1 MRLQSEFSFRR
12 FHIRINWLVAACVI
26 MTALSCGRLGLWQLE
41 RAAQK
46 VEAQRLLQR
55 ERRENAGAIEAI
67 PPAQLRRANPE
78 LQNRHVA
85 LRGEY
90 DNARTILLTAEFFD
104 GQIGY
109 GVVTPFRLAGNG
121 QLVLV
126 SRGWTTGILAPDTPP
141 YLGEVEGPLELTAQ
155 IHVAA
160 ENAPVLTSRVDPGV
174 WPLRIRSLEIDVL
187 SEILGEPLFPF
198 ELRLIADQPGAL
210 ARHWPAVNADIN
222 QNLFYAVQWFSFAL
236 VVLFVTVLASSNLWR
251 LMRESGRRPI

>member
-55 ERRENAGAIEAI
+55 EQRENAGAIEAI

-141 YLGEVEGPLELTAQ
+141 YLGEVEGSAGTHGADPRRSGKRARPAQ
-155 IHVAA
+155 PRGPRRL
-160 ENAPVLTSRVDPGV
+160 APAHT
-174 WPLRIRSLEIDVL
+174 
-187 SEILGEPLFPF
+187 
-198 ELRLIADQPGAL
+198 QPG
-210 ARHWPAVNADIN
+210 N
-222 QNLFYAVQWFSFAL
+222 
-236 VVLFVTVLASSNLWR
+236 
-251 LMRESGRRPI
+251 RRTLRNSR